1 MTLDTTILTA
11 ALALSLAL
19 VHVFAGHLRFLHGIP
34 RSRWLSGAGGVSVAY
49 VFVHILPELQE
60 RQNVFEEAE
69 GLGGFLEYHIYL
81 IALLGLLV
89 FYGLERA
96 AKTSQEEMKGET
108 AKESEAAAPP
118 AVFWIH
124 VASFA
129 AYNFLIGYLL
139 VHREEVDLRGLLI
152 YFVAMTLHFIVN
164 DYGLRDDYKKRYDRI
179 GRWLLAGGDRGRVG
193 PRRIDGGGGGRRGRP
208 LCFPGRRHRA
218 QRAQGRA
225 ARRTEKSVLGFLAR
239 CSDLHPLA
247 ARLRLRATEQINPAS
262 APPAKRHWSPPLVAA
277 HEQPVRGR
285 GRKRGRPR
293 AFSGSTR

>member
-1 MTLDTTILTA
+1 MLDTTILTA

-69 GLGGFLEYHIYL
+69 GLGGFLEYHVYL

-179 GRWLLAGGDRGRVG
+179 GRWLLAGATVAGWGLGVSMEVG
-193 PRRIDGGGGGRRGRP
+193 E
-208 LCFPGRRHRA
+208 
-218 QRAQGRA
+218 A
-225 ARRTEKSVLGFLAR
+225 AVAVLFAFLAGGIVLNVLKEELPEER
-239 CSDLHPLA
+239 KSRFWAFALGVGAYTL
-247 ARLRLRATEQINPAS
+247 LLLVS
-262 APPAKRHWSPPLVAA
+262 A
-277 HEQPVRGR
+277 
-285 GRKRGRPR
+285 
-293 AFSGSTR
+293 